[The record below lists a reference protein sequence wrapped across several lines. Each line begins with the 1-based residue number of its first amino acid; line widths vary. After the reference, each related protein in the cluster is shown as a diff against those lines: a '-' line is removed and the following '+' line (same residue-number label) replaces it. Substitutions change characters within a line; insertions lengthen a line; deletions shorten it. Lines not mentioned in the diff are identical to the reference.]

1 LATNNNIGTKQE
13 EYRCLIHIDRL
24 SITFRHLESSTFQNI
39 KNPDFITNDQ
49 NFNRIILRHDNSPGK
64 GAYYHSFIVYYDGC
78 IIGKLFSGSKIN
90 KPDLQFDFKKELFYS
105 IKPDFWYEAYLK
117 LKTELGIAYNNINC
131 VEISVDTN
139 KDLVSQFGLLFKN
152 SINNKLGS
160 SGQFKMRKN
169 TIVHVMSNGASF
181 VIESSE
187 KSENKVAIY
196 NKSHFSEKFI
206 LDYFMNNGL
215 PPDKVN
221 RIEARLKWNYIRSL
235 INKKRMNINVE
246 TLLDPQKL
254 ATIFEISALLK
265 LTFYD
270 LTDKF
275 YDANRNPIYTSVS
288 ILEDLP
294 ITTAEI
300 GKVNPDFQ
308 INHYK
313 KSVDESILRQ
323 NYYRFLECGNIE
335 YLRNLKA
342 SAKAA
347 AKNNNQ
353 LLALINKFNNKF
365 MGDRREEIIC
375 RMGYAK
381 KYITN
386 PAGTNFR
393 ELFSSA
399 TLKLKWHL
407 IGLF

>member
-24 SITFRHLESSTFQNI
+24 SITFRHLKSSTFQNI
-39 KNPDFITNDQ
+39 KNPDFITNEQ

-64 GAYYHSFIVYYDGC
+64 GAYYHSFIVYYDGY
-78 IIGKLFSGSKIN
+78 IIGRLFSGSKMN

-105 IKPDFWYEAYLK
+105 IKPDFWYEAYLT

-131 VEISVDTN
+131 VEIAVDTN
-139 KDLVSQFGLLFKN
+139 KEAVNQFGLLFKN
-152 SINNKLGS
+152 SINNNLGS
-160 SGQFKMRKN
+160 GEQFKMRKN
-169 TIVHVMSNGASF
+169 TRVHVMSNGASF

-187 KSENKVAIY
+187 ESENKVAIY

-215 PPDKVN
+215 SMDNVN

-235 INKKRMNINVE
+235 INKKKMNINIE

-254 ATIFEISALLK
+254 ATIFEISTLPK

-270 LTDKF
+270 LTEKF
-275 YDANRNPIYTSVS
+275 YDANRNPVYTSVS

-294 ITTAEI
+294 IATAVI
-300 GKVNPDFQ
+300 GKVNPNLQ
-308 INHYK
+308 VNHYK

-323 NYYRFLECGNIE
+323 NYYSFLECGNIE
-335 YLRNLKA
+335 YLRNFKA
-342 SAKAA
+342 SAKVATI
-347 AKNNNQ
+347 NNNQ

-365 MGDRREEIIC
+365 MGDRREEIIS
-375 RMGYAK
+375 RMEHAK

-386 PAGTNFR
+386 PAGSNFR
-393 ELFSSA
+393 DLLSSV
-399 TLKLKWHL
+399 TLKLKWQL
-407 IGLF
+407 MGIF